1 VGMGKT
7 KVECLVLFH
16 FVLVHLLPVLS
27 IGMAFFLMALQFAS
41 SVHAIQKR
49 GGSYRRMW
57 NMTPVRFKEAE
68 VKHAISHGIK
78 MQEVS

>member
-1 VGMGKT
+1 
-7 KVECLVLFH
+7 
-16 FVLVHLLPVLS
+16 
-27 IGMAFFLMALQFAS
+27 MALQFAS

-49 GGSYRRMW
+49 GGFYRRVW

>member
-1 VGMGKT
+1 MS
-7 KVECLVLFH
+7 C
-16 FVLVHLLPVLS
+16 PLS
-27 IGMAFFLMALQFAS
+27 FCTCPSLAS
-41 SVHAIQKR
+41 IEHWHGIPFNGIAICKLSSCNSER

>member
-1 VGMGKT
+1 
-7 KVECLVLFH
+7 
-16 FVLVHLLPVLS
+16 
-27 IGMAFFLMALQFAS
+27 MAQYAS

-49 GGSYRRMW
+49 GASYRRMW

-68 VKHAISHGIK
+68 VKHAISYGIK